1 MLSRVSNAAL
11 AAGACLIGLGLGG
24 AYQATQQPAS
34 TIPSAVRAAC
44 DKYFGAG
51 GGAMPEEKTWDGA
64 KVYVV
69 SGTKEG
75 APAWLTL
82 SPNGDVQEMS
92 KGIQFKDLP
101 KSLQDKLTA
110 KYPKAKGFE
119 EILSVQLNLFSINV
133 VKEDGKYEQVNLF
146 AAGNKWEPNQFKHE
160 WKKEQKSEGK
170 KNEPKKDA
178 PKSEK
183 KP

>member
-1 MLSRVSNAAL
+1 MLSRASNAAL

-24 AYQATQQPAS
+24 AYQAAQPAS
-34 TIPSAVRAAC
+34 AIPSAVRAAV
-44 DKYFGAG
+44 DKFFGAG
-51 GGAMPEEKTWDGA
+51 AGAMPVEKTWDGA

-101 KSLQDKLTA
+101 KGLQEKLNA
-110 KYPKAKGFE
+110 KFPKAKGFE
-119 EILSVQLNLFSINV
+119 EIMSVQLNLFSINV
-133 VKEDGKYEQVNLF
+133 VKEDGKSEQVNLF

-160 WKKEQKSEGK
+160 WKKEQKQET
-170 KNEPKKDA
+170 KKDA
-178 PKSEK
+178 PKPEK